1 MTGTHL
7 MALFFLIFLS
17 LYHLGFMQK
26 EIDGLYR
33 LEGKGRIR
41 INNLEQS
48 VLELKIHKGN

>member
-26 EIDGLYR
+26 EIDGLYQ

-48 VLELKIHKGN
+48 VLELKLHKGN

>member
-33 LEGKGRIR
+33 LEGTGRLR
-41 INNLEQS
+41 INALEQS
-48 VLELKIHKGN
+48 VLELRIHKGN